1 MPARFWPLLM
11 LLLGAFLLPISP
23 VGAAPQVIDRVFL
36 IVNSQMMTQSE
47 AEDIVGSL
55 KAQIQQAVPEGP
67 ERDHQLAEVDRTAVD
82 SLIQELLL
90 LDRARVLKFEI
101 SDKEVDSQLDRI
113 SKSNP
118 QLLTVMPESEL
129 QSRILKDLKKQRV
142 LSREVDSKIRVE
154 ETEIQTAC
162 MSHRQALRQISLSQI
177 LFRASEAEA
186 QSRAQGVREVFTT
199 GKDFAAIAR
208 EVSDDPGVQRN
219 GGALGQF
226 QKGQLLLAIDQAAFA
241 LPVGQ
246 LSKLVQTQFGFH
258 VLFITEEAFPN
269 APDCANLS
277 AEQSDALANSVY
289 QKKRIEAIQTYL
301 DELRQAARV
310 TVKEASS
317 E

>member
-1 MPARFWPLLM
+1 MPARFWL
-11 LLLGAFLLPISP
+11 LLLGALLFSSAQS
-23 VGAAPQVIDRVFL
+23 GAAPQVIDRIFL

-47 AEDIVGSL
+47 AEDIVRSL
-55 KAQIQQAVPEGP
+55 KEQIQQAIPEGP
-67 ERDHQLAEVDRTAVD
+67 ERDRQFAEVDRTTVD

-90 LDRARVLKFEI
+90 LDRARVLRIEI
-101 SDKEVDSQLDRI
+101 SDKEVDTQLDRI
-113 SKSNP
+113 SESNP

-129 QSRILKDLKKQRV
+129 QLRIVKDLKKQRV
-142 LSREVDSKIRVE
+142 LSREVDSKIRVDG
-154 ETEIQTAC
+154 TEIQSAC
-162 MSHRQALRQISLSQI
+162 RTHRQSLRQISLSQI
-177 LFRASEAEA
+177 LFRTSEVEA
-186 QSRAQGVREVFTT
+186 QNRTQEVRAALTA
-199 GKDFAAIAR
+199 GKEFSAIAR
-208 EVSDDPGVQRN
+208 EVSDDPGAKKN
-219 GGALGQF
+219 GGALGKF
-226 QKGQLLLAIDQAAFA
+226 QQGQLLPAIDQAAFA

-258 VLFITEEAFPN
+258 VLFITQEAFPN